1 MQVRLLKMK
10 KQGRVVLPTTKK
22 PFICFSL
29 LSCLSV
35 DMSEPCHS
43 LTAPSL
49 TTITYS
55 LDACQQRVETRFVSS
70 RYARSRY
77 CGSAAG
83 TELSLEGCCVCPWK
97 QTYLARNGTLQQPIR
112 SQPAITPCFSEL
124 SVSCSRARC
133 TCLIKP
139 AHTWTKTGTC
149 LIIHPQTCLQQMTCS
164 AARVLAAARMLR
176 QSY

>member
-83 TELSLEGCCVCPWK
+83 TELSLEGCVCPWK
-97 QTYLARNGTLQQPIR
+97 QTLHGTAPC
-112 SQPAITPCFSEL
+112 SQSVASEPSRL
-124 SVSCSRARC
+124 RTVSSPSLLHTC
-133 TCLIKP
+133 TCLIIILYKQMPGPKP
-139 AHTWTKTGTC
+139 AHA
-149 LIIHPQTCLQQMTCS
+149 S
-164 AARVLAAARMLR
+164 
-176 QSY
+176 

>member
-83 TELSLEGCCVCPWK
+83 TELSLEGCVCPWK
-97 QTYLARNGTLQQPIR
+97 QTLHGTAPCSQSVAREPSRPRTLSSP
-112 SQPAITPCFSEL
+112 SLLHT
-124 SVSCSRARC
+124 C
-133 TCLIKP
+133 TCLIIILYKQMPGPKP
-139 AHTWTKTGTC
+139 AHA
-149 LIIHPQTCLQQMTCS
+149 S
-164 AARVLAAARMLR
+164 
-176 QSY
+176 